1 MIRNP
6 NPYLGYDF
14 LSNPSYSLRHHRNY
28 PPSAFH
34 RSVLS
39 ARPLTNGK
47 PGLSMYKRD
56 NQFGASNW
64 ETIGNPLPLA
74 SPSLMPSAVQTKLD
88 TDIFAAV
95 RRTRAMPGCASDGSR
110 ATSFIMVFMGHSGS
124 SAILSELR
132 SHPDVYVDVMELVDH
147 QKTFNTTEALVM
159 TRQFFEKGVRL
170 GKVPGFKIRP
180 HHILAEP
187 TEFRKLFKDFNT
199 RVIWQYRQ
207 NLFKASIGEYAV
219 RYLNDDRSV
228 EGLRQNLSDDARCQ
242 HPNGCSF
249 RVENITYLH
258 QILKGKIF
266 SHNLIS
272 KAIHEVGLSVAS
284 TSTSTELMEKEQPC
298 IRELPY
304 EDYLYDRAETIRDIF
319 KFLGLP
325 WRATL
330 PSRFKATLDNLCK
343 VVKNW
348 DEVCRF
354 FYPCIPW
361 QQMLND
367 RRNQCFCPT
376 IAGPTTFCQVY
387 DFL

>member
-1 MIRNP
+1 MFRNP
-6 NPYLGYDF
+6 NPFLNYDF
-14 LSNPSYSLRHHRNY
+14 SSNLSYSLRHHRNY

-39 ARPLTNGK
+39 ARPLTNGE
-47 PGLSMYKRD
+47 PGLSIYKKD
-56 NQFGASNW
+56 NQLGASNW
-64 ETIGNPLPLA
+64 ETIGNPVPLA
-74 SPSLMPSAVQTKLD
+74 SLSSMPSAVHTKLD

-95 RRTRAMPGCASDGSR
+95 RRARAMPACGSDGSR

-147 QKTFNTTEALVM
+147 QKTFNTTEALLM

-187 TEFRKLFKDFNT
+187 TAFRKLFKDFNT

-219 RYLNDDRSV
+219 RYLHDDRSV

-242 HPNGCSF
+242 HPSGCSF
-249 RVENITYLH
+249 RVDNITYLH

-284 TSTSTELMEKEQPC
+284 TSTSAELTEKEQPC

-325 WRATL
+325 WRETL
-330 PSRFKATLDNLCK
+330 PSRFKATLYVGIISLSNA
-343 VVKNW
+343 
-348 DEVCRF
+348 
-354 FYPCIPW
+354 
-361 QQMLND
+361 
-367 RRNQCFCPT
+367 RNCLISLFRHH
-376 IAGPTTFCQVY
+376 
-387 DFL
+387 